1 MSLKLNFQ
9 EIRNIFELFY
19 TMSGIRIVLFDAD
32 YNEVLAY
39 PENKCRFC
47 SLMHSEKELSQK
59 CRESDLAAFGEC
71 KKSDKI
77 YIYKCHAGLVEATI
91 PLKDNNKIIGY
102 MMFGQITDLKDK
114 SALGEFVGE
123 INHRY
128 GLECTPKG
136 IRYRNEK
143 RIAAAAK
150 LLEICMDYIMLKDM
164 IVPDNNRIT
173 RLAREYIAD
182 NLCSDIK
189 IGDVCEY
196 ADTCRTKLYN
206 AFADDCGVG
215 IAEYIRRERLKL
227 AYSLLK
233 SGEFTVAEVSE
244 KSGFS
249 DYNYFS
255 RIFKRRYGISPYKI
269 FKTE

>member
-1 MSLKLNFQ
+1 
-9 EIRNIFELFY
+9 
-19 TMSGIRIVLFDAD
+19 
-32 YNEVLAY
+32 
-39 PENKCRFC
+39 
-47 SLMHSEKELSQK
+47 
-59 CRESDLAAFGEC
+59 
-71 KKSDKI
+71 
-77 YIYKCHAGLVEATI
+77 
-91 PLKDNNKIIGY
+91 
-102 MMFGQITDLKDK
+102 
-114 SALGEFVGE
+114 
-123 INHRY
+123 
-128 GLECTPKG
+128 
-136 IRYRNEK
+136 
-143 RIAAAAK
+143 
-150 LLEICMDYIMLKDM
+150 MLKDM

-206 AFADDCGVG
+206 AFADDCGMG